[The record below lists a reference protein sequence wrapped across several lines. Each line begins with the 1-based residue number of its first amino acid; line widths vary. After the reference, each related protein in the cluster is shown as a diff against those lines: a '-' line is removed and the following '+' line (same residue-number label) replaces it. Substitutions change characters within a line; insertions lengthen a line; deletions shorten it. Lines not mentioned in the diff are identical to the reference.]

1 MVVQC
6 AMVPQ
11 GYYMLRCQIVD
22 FHVNVVQEN
31 VFVECH

>member
-11 GYYMLRCQIVD
+11 GYCVSICQIVD